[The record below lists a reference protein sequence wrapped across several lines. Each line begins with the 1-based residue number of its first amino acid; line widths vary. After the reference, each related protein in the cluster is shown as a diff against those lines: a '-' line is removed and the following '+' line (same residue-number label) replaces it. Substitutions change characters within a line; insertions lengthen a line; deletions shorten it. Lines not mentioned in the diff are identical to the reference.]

1 MTFQTA
7 ATPSSTFESP
17 LTSRYASKKLSHLFS
32 AEYKHRLWRKLWYL
46 LAKGQHELGLPITKE
61 QLLEIEQALDLP
73 IDFAAAEAYE
83 KRVEHDVMAHLLAFG
98 DLCPKA
104 RSILHLGATSC
115 VITDNAE
122 ILILRDALLWIEQ
135 LLLQSIDVLS
145 KRVEEYRALPCLAF
159 THFQPA
165 QPTTLGKRMCM
176 WLQDLILDLEDIQW
190 RKSQLKL
197 LGLKGATGT
206 QASFLQLFK
215 GDESKV
221 HALEENFCR
230 ALGFQEAWPISG
242 QTYTRKLDIHM
253 LDLLAGIGAS
263 THKMAS
269 DIRLLA
275 HRRELEEGFGKEQV
289 GSTAMPYKRNPMRSE
304 RICSLARYVLSLSEN
319 PKYTAANQW
328 LERTLD
334 DSANRR
340 LCIPEA
346 FLATDAIFHLC
357 LNCFENMEAHPK
369 IIEENLRKELPF
381 MATEA
386 VLMASVQKGGDRQ
399 ELHEVIRSHS
409 QIVAKQMREK
419 GSDNHLVDL
428 LANDPKIP
436 LNTEELKTLL
446 DPSLFI
452 GRAPG
457 QVDEFLQ
464 HIKERINHENS

>member
-1 MTFQTA
+1 MISQTTA
-7 ATPSSTFESP
+7 APSSTFESP
-17 LTSRYASKKLSHLFS
+17 LTARYASKELSHLFS
-32 AEYKHRLWRKLWYL
+32 AEYKHRLWRRLWYL
-46 LAKGQHELGLPITKE
+46 LAKGQSELGLPITKE
-61 QLLEIEQALDLP
+61 QLVEIEQALDLP
-73 IDFAAAEAYE
+73 IDFTAAENYE

-98 DLCPKA
+98 DVCPKA

-122 ILILRDALLWIEQ
+122 ILILRDALQWIEQ
-135 LLLQSIDVLS
+135 LLVQAIEILS
-145 KRVEEYRALPCLAF
+145 KRVEEYRDLPCLAF

-176 WLQDLILDLEDIQW
+176 WLQDLVLDFDDIRW
-190 RKSQLKL
+190 RRSQLKL

-206 QASFLQLFK
+206 QASFLQLFE
-215 GDESKV
+215 GNEAKV
-221 HALEENFCR
+221 LTLEENFCKE
-230 ALGFQEAWPISG
+230 LGFQKAWPISG

-275 HRRELEEGFGKEQV
+275 HRRELEEGFGKQQV

-346 FLATDAIFHLC
+346 FLATDAILHLC

-369 IIEENLRKELPF
+369 VIEENLRKDLPF

-409 QIVAKQMREK
+409 QEVAKQMRK
-419 GSDNHLVDL
+419 MGTDNHLVDL
-428 LANDPKIP
+428 LADDPKIP
-436 LNTEELKTLL
+436 LHLEELKTLL

-452 GRAPG
+452 GRAPR

-464 HIKERINHENS
+464 NIKERVNHENS